1 MLDYYEF
8 ATRLRNLAR
17 TISDPEVFVPLV
29 ELAEEY
35 EARAEALEME
45 MIVESQRDWVEA
57 HG

>member
-1 MLDYYEF
+1 MLDYSEF

-17 TISDPEVFVPLV
+17 TIEDPEVYMPLV
-29 ELAEEY
+29 KLAEEY

-45 MIVESQRDWVEA
+45 QIVQSQRDWVEA

>member
-17 TISDPEVFVPLV
+17 TISDPAVFMPLV

-35 EARAEALEME
+35 EARAEALELE
-45 MIVESQRDWVEA
+45 MIVQSQRDWVEA

>member
-8 ATRLRNLAR
+8 ATKLRNLAR
-17 TISDPEVFVPLV
+17 TIPDPEVYMPLV
-29 ELAEEY
+29 RLAEEY

-45 MIVESQRDWVEA
+45 MIEQSQRDWVET